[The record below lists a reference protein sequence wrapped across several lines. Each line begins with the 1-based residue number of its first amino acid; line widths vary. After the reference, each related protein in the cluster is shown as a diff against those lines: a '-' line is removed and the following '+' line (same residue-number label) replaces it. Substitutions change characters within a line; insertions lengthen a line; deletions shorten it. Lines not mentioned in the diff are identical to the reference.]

1 MLPPTVARFDT
12 EDVLLRHHTCVLTHD
27 DCFRSLQQ
35 KKPVTAET
43 FESVTVYFSD
53 IHDFHTLTAESTPL
67 EVSPVNV
74 FLLKWPDVFFATGGQ
89 FVELAVPHVWRT
101 HRPLWCLQGRDHQRL
116 LHGKECIRG
125 SVCLWYHQ
133 SSFFVWSIQLK
144 IASASDRLHL
154 DCHQERWLLTIFP
167 VFFTFR
173 RKCLTSSLDVKL
185 NDNLCKD
192 WWEHGTGIDCS

>member
-1 MLPPTVARFDT
+1 MTVQIFSLSLAKKAHELTTEKRKADKLLLQMLPPTVARFDT

-74 FLLKWPDVFFATGGQ
+74 FLLK
-89 FVELAVPHVWRT
+89 
-101 HRPLWCLQGRDHQRL
+101 
-116 LHGKECIRG
+116 
-125 SVCLWYHQ
+125 
-133 SSFFVWSIQLK
+133 
-144 IASASDRLHL
+144 
-154 DCHQERWLLTIFP
+154 
-167 VFFTFR
+167 
-173 RKCLTSSLDVKL
+173 
-185 NDNLCKD
+185 
-192 WWEHGTGIDCS
+192 